1 MSDVRRVVLV
11 EDDPVIREATQ
22 IGLERFGY
30 AVETY
35 EDGLLGLQAV
45 LAAVPDVVL
54 LDIML
59 PSLNGASVCREIRMV
74 SQVPVLL
81 LSARSDHLDVVQAL
95 DAGADDYLVKPFD
108 LEVLA
113 ARIRAVARRCGDG
126 GAAQSAGELRDV
138 GPLRVDERR
147 LVVTRDGIDLRLTP
161 TELRILLLLA
171 DEQGRVLGRH
181 QILERVWGATW
192 DGETRLVDVH
202 VQRLRK
208 KVGEDVVE
216 TVRGFGYRLAVA

>member
-1 MSDVRRVVLV
+1 MGDARRVVLV

-30 AVETY
+30 EVDTY
-35 EDGLLGLQAV
+35 EDGLLGLRAV

-54 LDIML
+54 LDVML
-59 PSLNGASVCREIRMV
+59 PSLSGASVCREIRAV
-74 SQVPVLL
+74 STVPVLV
-81 LSARSDHLDVVQAL
+81 LSARSDDVDVVQAL

-113 ARIRAVARRCGDG
+113 ARIRAVTRRSAAADG
-126 GAAQSAGELRDV
+126 MVDEAGIRQL
-138 GPLRVDERR
+138 GPLRVDEHR
-147 LVVTRDGIDLRLTP
+147 LVVMRDGADLRLTP
-161 TELRILLLLA
+161 TELRLLLVLA
-171 DEQGRVLGRH
+171 DQRGKVLGRE
-181 QILERVWGATW
+181 QILERVWGASW

-208 KVGEDVVE
+208 KVGEDVVA
-216 TVRGFGYRLAVA
+216 TVRGFGYRLATP

>member
-1 MSDVRRVVLV
+1 MTDQQRVILV

-30 AVETY
+30 TVEAH
-35 EDGLLGLQAV
+35 EDGLVGVRAV

-54 LDIML
+54 LDVML
-59 PSLNGASVCREIRMV
+59 PSLNGASVCREIRAA
-74 SQVPVLL
+74 SAVPVLM
-81 LSARSDHLDVVQAL
+81 LSARSDDVDVVQAL

-113 ARIRAVARRCGDG
+113 ARIRAMTRRCAPADAHGSEEG
-126 GAAQSAGELRDV
+126 VRQI
-138 GPLRVDERR
+138 GPLRVDEHR
-147 LVVTRDGIDLRLTP
+147 LVVTRDGADLRLTP
-161 TELRILLLLA
+161 TELRLLLILA
-171 DEQGRVLGRH
+171 DGRGRVLGRE
-181 QILERVWGATW
+181 QILEQVWGATW

-208 KVGEDVVE
+208 KVGEDVVA
-216 TVRGFGYRLAVA
+216 TVRGFGYRLATG

>member
-1 MSDVRRVVLV
+1 V

-35 EDGLLGLQAV
+35 EDGLLGLQAI
-45 LAAVPDVVL
+45 LASVPDVVL
-54 LDIML
+54 LDVML
-59 PSLNGASVCREIRMV
+59 PSLNGATVCREIRTV

-113 ARIRAVARRCGDG
+113 ARIRAVVRRCGG
-126 GAAQSAGELRDV
+126 GTAPEPGELRDV

-171 DEQGRVLGRH
+171 DEKGRVLCRR
-181 QILERVWGATW
+181 QILDRVWGATW

-208 KVGEDVVE
+208 KIGEDVVE
-216 TVRGFGYRLAVA
+216 TVRGFGYRLAVG